1 MKITHPSKEL
11 FKPSLASP
19 LAPSGVRNETPAAV
33 PLKSAAK
40 AGHLMPYETAAKAI
54 FVKANGLPAYYKAT
68 GVLRN
73 ARQVTDLNET

>member
-1 MKITHPSKEL
+1 
-11 FKPSLASP
+11 
-19 LAPSGVRNETPAAV
+19 
-33 PLKSAAK
+33 
-40 AGHLMPYETAAKAI
+40 MPYETAAKAI